1 MSYLRAYIPACE
13 GYGWEGGP
21 EFSTRIVRMASG
33 RERRNAEWSQPQH
46 FYAIPFANLTQTQY
60 APIKQMH
67 LNRRGRW
74 GCFLF
79 RDRLD
84 DYASNESF
92 AVAESGQTEFQLSK
106 WSVIDGVAY
115 HNEINAIYLPGDD
128 WTAEEVLDMAFWG
141 AEEARRMA
149 ADACR
154 GQATSFRRGV
164 KHDCVAGR
172 SLDTPSPRAVRS
184 RLPRH
189 PSRPC
194 SFSSPSSTTPNS
206 STTFWRDSSNSA
218 SRVRPC
224 WRPRG
229 WAAC

>member
-84 DYASNESF
+84 DYASNETF
-92 AVAESGQTEFQLSK
+92 AVAEAGQTEFQLSK

-128 WTAEEVLDMAFWG
+128 G
-141 AEEARRMA
+141 SAEEAPISITVDGDPAGDHTIDR
-149 ADACR
+149 DR
-154 GQATSFRRGV
+154 GIVTFDSAPGEGAILRWTGGFSRW
-164 KHDCVAGR
+164 
-172 SLDTPSPRAVRS
+172 VRFDQD
-184 RLPRH
+184 RLPFSIDNK
-189 PSRPC
+189 SRGEFVVNGGVELLEQPPPEVEE
-194 SFSSPSSTTPNS
+194 S
-206 STTFWRDSSNSA
+206 
-218 SRVRPC
+218 
-224 WRPRG
+224 
-229 WAAC
+229 